1 MGMGV
6 AGIINSYGG
15 SFPHSLRLAPATGWW
30 FHPWF
35 LFSIIS
41 RIILPIDEVI
51 FFKMVIAPPTR
62 YPLVNI
68 QKTMEHHH
76 FQWLR

>member
-6 AGIINSYGG
+6 AGIINSYCG
-15 SFPHSLRLAPATGWW
+15 SFPHSLRLAPVTGWW
-30 FHPWF
+30 FQPWL
-35 LFSIIS
+35 LFSIIYGTTF
-41 RIILPIDEVI
+41 PIDKVI

-68 QKTMEHHH
+68 HKKLWNITI
-76 FQWLR
+76 FNG